1 METNRHPADR
11 LAEVREEIE
20 NLKAKE
26 KFLRAILL
34 RNERDRR
41 GEEWRAWPQEHSRQ
55 RLDAVAAK
63 NHLGDLL
70 DPFYVTSTFTTLRL
84 VKVIGSAA
92 NGFPARDIQMGAG
105 Q

>member
-1 METNRHPADR
+1 M
-11 LAEVREEIE
+11 
-20 NLKAKE
+20 
-26 KFLRAILL
+26 
-34 RNERDRR
+34 
-41 GEEWRAWPQEHSRQ
+41 
-55 RLDAVAAK
+55 AAK

-92 NGFPARDIQMGAG
+92 NGFPATRLIDIQMGAG